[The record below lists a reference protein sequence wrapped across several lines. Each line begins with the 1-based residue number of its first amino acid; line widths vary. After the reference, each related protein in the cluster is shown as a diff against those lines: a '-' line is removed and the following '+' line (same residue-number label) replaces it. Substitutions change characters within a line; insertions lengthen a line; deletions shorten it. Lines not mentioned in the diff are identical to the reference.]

1 MSFLAP
7 MAFVFA
13 AALPVVV
20 VFYLL
25 KRKRVVKLV
34 SSTVLWQRFL
44 AETRASAPFQK
55 LRHNWLLVL
64 QLLMLALVVLA
75 MARPYFTG
83 PLTPGGLQVVILDGS
98 ASMQATDVQ
107 PSRFAAARRQALAL
121 VDGMRPHDQMAV
133 LLAAAQTEVKQ
144 SPTSNK
150 AALRRAINACE
161 PIDGPGGLAEALRL
175 AQSLTRDRVDA
186 AIHLFSDGAVAGLDE
201 FENAGLNLLYHRVGE
216 SADNRGIVALDV
228 RPHPEDPTRQAVFVT
243 VLNAATN
250 RVTARLELYF
260 EGAMLEARAIEFAGR
275 ETVSEVFSVE
285 QQTDG
290 VYELRLN
297 GGDALP
303 VDDVAWAIGRLPRPL
318 KVLLVTAGNRFL
330 EKALLAQRR
339 VELSTTT
346 TLDHDPEEF
355 DLTVLDNIVP
365 AVWPGGNV
373 LTFRAAP
380 PEWVQTDGV
389 LENPPIVDWKNTHP
403 LLRFITLDNVA
414 VLEAAKVVSA
424 PWAETLVES
433 TASPLLL
440 AGELNQRRIVYVAFD
455 VLQSTWPLRISF
467 PIFIANALQW
477 LDPTAREATRWQI
490 HPGEPLRLTL
500 PEPAESVTVRLPDGQ
515 TRSVRLPEGSRQLV
529 FGETARRGLYEVRE
543 GTNTFRF
550 CANLL
555 DQQESDITPRT
566 ELKLGRFAAAKN
578 AEEQVAN
585 LELWRW
591 IAAAGLLVL
600 LFEWWWYHKR
610 SV

>member
-1 MSFLAP
+1 MSFLEP
-7 MAFVFA
+7 MAFAFA

-20 VFYLL
+20 LFYLL
-25 KRKRVVKLV
+25 KRKRVVQLV

-75 MARPYFTG
+75 MARPYFVG
-83 PLTPGGLQVVILDGS
+83 PLVPEGLQVVILDGS
-98 ASMQATDVQ
+98 ASMQATDLQ
-107 PSRFAAARRQALAL
+107 PNRFAEARRQALAL
-121 VDGMRPHDQMAV
+121 VDGMRPHAQMAV

-161 PIDGPGGLAEALRL
+161 PIDGPGGLVEALRL

-186 AIHLFSDGAVAGLDE
+186 TIHLFTDGAVTGLEE

-216 SADNRGIVALDV
+216 RADNRGIVALDV
-228 RPHPEDPTRQAVFVT
+228 RPHPEDPARQAVFAT

-250 RVTARLELYF
+250 RSTARLELYF
-260 EGAMLEARAIEFAGR
+260 DGAMLEARTLQFTGR
-275 ETVSEVFSVE
+275 ESVSEVFSI
-285 QQTDG
+285 QQQIEG
-290 VYELRLN
+290 IYELRLN
-297 GGDALP
+297 GSDDLP

-318 KVLLVTAGNRFL
+318 KVLLVTSGNRFL

-339 VELSTTT
+339 VELSTTAV
-346 TLDHDPEEF
+346 LDHDPEEF
-355 DLTVLDNIVP
+355 DLTIIDNVVP
-365 AVWPGGNV
+365 TVWPSGNV
-373 LTFRAAP
+373 LAFRSAP
-380 PEWVQTDGV
+380 PEWVQTDGT

-403 LLRFITLDNVA
+403 LLRFITLENVA
-414 VLEAAKVVSA
+414 ILEAAKVVSA

-433 TASPLLL
+433 TTSPLLV

-455 VLQSTWPLRISF
+455 LLQSTWPLRISF

-477 LDPTAREATRWQI
+477 LDPTAHKATRWQL

-500 PEPAESVTVRLPDGQ
+500 PEPAATVTVRLPDGR
-515 TRSVRLPEGSRQLV
+515 TRSVSLQEGSRQLV
-529 FGETARRGLYEVRE
+529 FGETTRRGLYEVCQ

-555 DQQESDITPRT
+555 DAQESDITPRL
-566 ELKLGRFAAAKN
+566 ELKLGRFAAAQT